1 MSTTPTV
8 YEIKQD
14 NIVYP
19 ISVRIAEEVTT
30 LARTMGWQEPEEE

>member
-1 MSTTPTV
+1 MDTTPTV
-8 YEIKQD
+8 YELKQD

-19 ISVRIAEEVTT
+19 IGVRIDEEVLT